1 MKKFMIIILVL
12 ILLVALFLIFV
23 TVINRLV
30 IFGAGE
36 IIEGNEEYE
45 INKKYDAIVVLG
57 ASVLSDGSPS
67 NMLEDRL
74 RGAVELYKKGI
85 APKIIVSGDCS
96 LENDYDET
104 AAMKS
109 YCMLNG
115 VPSADIIIDGKG
127 YSTYESMYN
136 VVEEMGYKSIIVV
149 TQKYHTYRAVYT
161 ARQLGADAD
170 GFATNYRDYMFF
182 PQLQRDFREIAARI
196 KDFFKVKF
204 TN

>member
-1 MKKFMIIILVL
+1 MKRFMIIISLL
-12 ILLVALFLIFV
+12 ILLIALFLIFV
-23 TVINRLV
+23 VVINRLV

-36 IIEGNEEYE
+36 IIDGNEEYE

-96 LENDYDET
+96 IENDYDET
-104 AAMKS
+104 ASMKS
-109 YCMLNG
+109 YCIING
-115 VPSADIIIDGKG
+115 VPEADIVIDGKG

-136 VVEEMGYKSIIVV
+136 VVEKMGYKSFIVV
-149 TQKYHTYRAVYT
+149 TQRYHTYRAVYT

-170 GFATNYRDYMFF
+170 GFANNYRDYMFF

-204 TN
+204 AN

>member
-1 MKKFMIIILVL
+1 MIIILVL

-30 IFGAGE
+30 IFGAGDVVD
-36 IIEGNEEYE
+36 GNEEYK
-45 INKKYDAIVVLG
+45 INKKYEAIVVLG

-96 LENDYDET
+96 IENEYDET
-104 AAMKS
+104 VPMKN
-109 YCMLNG
+109 YCVAHG
-115 VPSADIIIDGKG
+115 VPASDIIIDGEG

-136 VVEEMGYKSIIVV
+136 VVERMGYKSIIVV

-204 TN
+204 AN